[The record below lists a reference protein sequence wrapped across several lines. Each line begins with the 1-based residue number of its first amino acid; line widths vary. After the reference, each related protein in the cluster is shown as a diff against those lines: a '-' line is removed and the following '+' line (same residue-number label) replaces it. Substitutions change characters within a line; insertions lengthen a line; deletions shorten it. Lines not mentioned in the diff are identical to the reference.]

1 MNKIGGGN
9 LRGINKYLV
18 LCFIVLSIFG
28 SGIASASAATVN
40 VASGLNNT
48 QIQTIIDGSQ
58 SGDTIQFLGSEY
70 DDIALVINKTLN
82 LVAANTGTV
91 IKAISNTSEIP
102 QIVTNNAIANTAA
115 FYFFNGTNGD
125 GNGSSIT
132 GFNITSMANSTT
144 GMGYSNSLIYSQY
157 VSGLN
162 INNNSLNLASWGIY
176 AIECPN
182 SIISNNT
189 VGNMA
194 TTGILSFGSANAI
207 ISNNNVQ
214 NCSNH
219 GIDVRHPVG
228 PNVTVSGNLVNN
240 CNEGIYL
247 MHSQGHSVYN
257 NTITNCKLSSITVYG
272 AGNINITNNTMKNSF
287 VGVLLSSGFYNV
299 NIQNNTYNL
308 TSTMFPPTF
317 PYYVLIADSS
327 TNSKTSANGTFSDSA
342 DQYSNI
348 SLSSTYSNSS
358 ITNGKTTTYTVKVS
372 NNGQSSANNL
382 NITKLLPSSSSAS
395 YKVEAV
401 SRGTFNPTTGTW
413 NLNSLN
419 ANSEAIIVF
428 TVTAKQAGKL
438 STSPSVNYVDN
449 NGNQTQTSSNNLNIN
464 KDVEDHYVFSV
475 SKSKIKAGSNF
486 NISIQITNLGLD
498 NSGTCTIQPKL
509 SSAFTKVSTT
519 QTAPFKYSSNK
530 WTGTVGSHKTVTLK
544 MSIKLN
550 KKGVYKLPVIYNG
563 KTKLITVTGT

>member
-1 MNKIGGGN
+1 MK
-9 LRGINKYLV
+9 RINKCLMLSFVV
-18 LCFIVLSIFG
+18 LAIFG
-28 SGIASASAATVN
+28 SGIASASAATVT

-48 QIQTIIDGSQ
+48 QIQAIIDGSN

-70 DDIALVINKTLN
+70 DNIALVINKTLN
-82 LVAANTGTV
+82 LVGANSGTI
-91 IKAISNTSEIP
+91 IKAISNSSAIP
-102 QIVTNNAIANTAA
+102 QIVSTNAISNTAA
-115 FYFFNGTNGD
+115 FYFFNGTNGA

-144 GMGYSNSLIYSQY
+144 GMGYDNSLIYSQY

-162 INNNSLNLASWGIY
+162 IYNNSLNLASWGIY
-176 AIECPN
+176 AVECPN
-182 SIISNNT
+182 LIVSNNS
-189 VGNMA
+189 VVNMA
-194 TTGILSFGSANAI
+194 TTGILSFGFANAV
-207 ISNNNVQ
+207 ISNNSVN

-228 PNVTVSGNLVNN
+228 PNVTVSGNSVNN

-272 AGNINITNNTMKNSF
+272 AGNVNITNNTMSNSF

-342 DQYSNI
+342 NQYSNI

-382 NITKLLPSSSSAS
+382 NITNLLPSSNYTS
-395 YKVEAV
+395 YQVQAV
-401 SRGTFNPTTGTW
+401 SRGTFNATTGTW
-413 NLNSLN
+413 NLDTLNS
-419 ANSEAIIVF
+419 NSEAIIVF

-438 STSPSVNYVDN
+438 STSPSVNYLDN
-449 NGNQTQTSSNNLNIN
+449 NGNQTINAINNNLNIN
-464 KDVEDHYVFSV
+464 KDVEPSFAYSV
-475 SKSKIKAGSNF
+475 SSSKVKTGSNF
-486 NISIQITNLGLD
+486 NLIVTIKNVGLD
-498 NSGTCTIQPKL
+498 NSGTCTVQPAI
-509 SSAFTKVSTT
+509 SSALTKINTT

-530 WTGTVGSHKTVTLK
+530 WTGTIGSHKTVTLK
-544 MSIKLN
+544 MTIKVN
-550 KKGVYKLPVIYNG
+550 KKGVYKIPVVING
-563 KTKLITVTGT
+563 KTTKVLTVTGS

>member
-1 MNKIGGGN
+1 LK
-9 LRGINKYLV
+9 GINKYLILSFV
-18 LCFIVLSIFG
+18 VLSIFG
-28 SGIASASAATVN
+28 SGIASASAATIT

-70 DDIALVINKTLN
+70 DNIALVINKTLN
-82 LVAANTGTV
+82 LVAANSGTV
-91 IKAISNTSEIP
+91 IKAISNSSSIP

-115 FYFFNGTNGD
+115 FYFFNGTNGA
-125 GNGSSIT
+125 GNGSSIN

-144 GMGYSNSLIYSQY
+144 GMGYDNSLIYSQY

-162 INNNSLNLASWGIY
+162 IYNNSLNLASWGIY
-176 AIECPN
+176 AVECPN
-182 SIISNNT
+182 LVINNNT

-207 ISNNNVQ
+207 ISNNSVQ

-272 AGNINITNNTMKNSF
+272 AGNVNITNNTMSNSF

-308 TSTMFPPTF
+308 TSTSFPPTF
-317 PYYVLIADSS
+317 PYYVLVADSS

-382 NITKLLPSSSSAS
+382 NITNLLPSSNYTS
-395 YKVEAV
+395 YQVGAV
-401 SRGTFNPTTGTW
+401 SRGTFNATTGTW
-413 NLNSLN
+413 NLNTLS

-438 STSPSVNYVDN
+438 STSPSVNYIDN
-449 NGNQTQTSSNNLNIN
+449 NGKNTINAINNNLNIN
-464 KDVEDHYVFSV
+464 KDIVLSNSSSV
-475 SKSKIKAGSNF
+475 SSSSVKVGQSVSLYTK
-486 NISIQITNLGLD
+486 ITNSGIDTSD
-498 NSGTCTIQPKL
+498 N
-509 SSAFTKVSTT
+509 
-519 QTAPFKYSSNK
+519 
-530 WTGTVGSHKTVTLK
+530 
-544 MSIKLN
+544 
-550 KKGVYKLPVIYNG
+550 
-563 KTKLITVTGT
+563 ITVQMILPKGMTETNRNNAQNYNKSTNSWTFKMAGGKSYTFTTTAKITTKGNHSAIFKVNGVTTTKNIKGT

>member
-1 MNKIGGGN
+1 LK
-9 LRGINKYLV
+9 GINKFLILSFV
-18 LCFIVLSIFG
+18 VLSIFG
-28 SGIASASAATVN
+28 SGIASASAATVT

-58 SGDTIQFLGSEY
+58 SGDTIEFLGSEY
-70 DDIALVINKTLN
+70 DNIALVINKTLN
-82 LVAANTGTV
+82 LVAVNSGTV
-91 IKAISNTSEIP
+91 IKAISNSSAIP

-115 FYFFNGTNGD
+115 FYFFNGTNGA
-125 GNGSSIT
+125 GNGSSLS

-144 GMGYSNSLIYSQY
+144 GMGYDNSLIYSQY

-162 INNNSLNLASWGIY
+162 IYNNSLNLASWGIY
-176 AIECPN
+176 AVECPN
-182 SIISNNT
+182 LLISNNS
-189 VGNMA
+189 VANMA
-194 TTGILSFGSANAI
+194 TTGILSFGSSHAI
-207 ISNNNVQ
+207 ISNNSVQ

-228 PNVTVSGNLVNN
+228 PDVTVSGNLVNN

-272 AGNINITNNTMKNSF
+272 AGNVNITNNTMSNSF

-299 NIQNNTYNL
+299 SIQNNTYNL
-308 TSTMFPPTF
+308 TSTAFPPTF

-348 SLSSTYSNSS
+348 SLSSVYSNSS
-358 ITNGKTTTYTVKVS
+358 ITNGKTTTYTIKVS

-382 NITKLLPSSSSAS
+382 NITNLLPSSN
-395 YKVEAV
+395 YINYQVGAV
-401 SRGTFNPTTGTW
+401 SRGTFNATTGTW
-413 NLNSLN
+413 NLNTLS

-428 TVTAKQAGKL
+428 TVTAKHAGKL
-438 STSPSVNYVDN
+438 STSPSVNYIDN
-449 NGNQTQTSSNNLNIN
+449 NGKNTINASNSNLNIN
-464 KDVEDHYVFSV
+464 KDVEDHYTYSV
-475 SKSKIKAGSNF
+475 SKSKVKAGSKF
-486 NISIQITNLGLD
+486 NLSIKITNHGLD
-498 NSGTCTIQPKL
+498 NSGTITVQNKL
-509 SSAFTKVSTT
+509 SSAFTKISTS

-530 WTGTVGSHKTVTLK
+530 WTGTVGSNKTINLK
-544 MSIKLN
+544 MSIKIN
-550 KKGVYKLPVIYNG
+550 KKGVHKIPVIVNG

>member
-1 MNKIGGGN
+1 M
-9 LRGINKYLV
+9 
-18 LCFIVLSIFG
+18 
-28 SGIASASAATVN
+28 
-40 VASGLNNT
+40 
-48 QIQTIIDGSQ
+48 
-58 SGDTIQFLGSEY
+58 
-70 DDIALVINKTLN
+70 N

-91 IKAISNTSEIP
+91 IKAISNTSAIP

-115 FYFFNGTNGD
+115 FYFFNGTNGA
-125 GNGSSIT
+125 GNGSSIN

-144 GMGYSNSLIYSQY
+144 GMGYGNSLIYSQY

-162 INNNSLNLASWGIY
+162 INNNNLNLASWGIY
-176 AIECPN
+176 AYECPN
-182 SIISNNT
+182 LIISNNT

-207 ISNNNVQ
+207 ISNNSVQ

-272 AGNINITNNTMKNSF
+272 AGNVNITNNTMSNSF

-348 SLSSTYSNSS
+348 SLSSTYSNTS

-382 NITKLLPSSSSAS
+382 NITKLLPSSDYTN

-413 NLNSLN
+413 NLDTLN
-419 ANSEAIIVF
+419 ANSDAIIVF

-438 STSPSVNYVDN
+438 STSPSVNYLDN
-449 NGNQTQTSSNNLNIN
+449 NGNQTITASNNNLNIN
-464 KDVEDHYVFSV
+464 KDIEDHYVFSV
-475 SKSKIKAGSNF
+475 SKSKIKTGSNF
-486 NISIQITNLGLD
+486 NLIITITNLGLD
-498 NSGTCTIQPKL
+498 NSGCTVQTKL
-509 SSAFTKVSTT
+509 SNAFTKISTT
-519 QTAPFKYSSNK
+519 QTTPFKYSSNS
-530 WTGTVGSHKTVTLK
+530 WTGILGSHKTVTLK
-544 MSIKLN
+544 MSIKMN
-550 KKGVYKLPVIYNG
+550 KKGVYTIPLTCNG

>member
-1 MNKIGGGN
+1 LK
-9 LRGINKYLV
+9 GINKCLMLSLV
-18 LCFIVLSIFG
+18 VLTIFG
-28 SGIASASAATVN
+28 SGIASASAATVTVN
-40 VASGLNNT
+40 SGLNNT
-48 QIQTIIDGSQ
+48 QIQAIIDGSN
-58 SGDTIQFLGSEY
+58 SGDTLQFLGSEY
-70 DDIALVINKTLN
+70 DNIALVINKTLN
-82 LVAANTGTV
+82 LVGANGGTL
-91 IKAISNTSEIP
+91 IKAISNSSYIP
-102 QIVTNNAIANTAA
+102 QIVSDNAIANTAA
-115 FYFFNGTNGD
+115 FYFFNGTNGA
-125 GNGSSIT
+125 GNGSSIS

-144 GMGYSNSLIYSQY
+144 GMGYDNSLIYSQY

-162 INNNSLNLASWGIY
+162 ITNNSLNLASWGIY
-176 AIECPN
+176 AVECPN
-182 SIISNNT
+182 LLISNNS
-189 VGNMA
+189 VANMA
-194 TTGILSFGSANAI
+194 TTGILSFGSSHAI
-207 ISNNNVQ
+207 ISNNSVQ

-228 PNVTVSGNLVNN
+228 PDVTVSGNLVNN

-272 AGNINITNNTMKNSF
+272 AGNVNITNNTMSNSF

-382 NITKLLPSSSSAS
+382 NITNLLPSSNYTS
-395 YKVEAV
+395 YQVGAV
-401 SRGTFNPTTGTW
+401 SRGTFNATTGTW
-413 NLNSLN
+413 NLNTLS

-438 STSPSVNYVDN
+438 STNPSVNYVDN
-449 NGNQTQTSSNNLNIN
+449 NGNQTINSTTNNLNIN
-464 KDVEDHYVFSV
+464 KDVEASYAYSV
-475 SKSKIKAGSNF
+475 SSSKVKTGSNF
-486 NISIQITNLGLD
+486 NLTVTIKNAGLD
-498 NSGTCTIQPKL
+498 NSGICTVQPTL
-509 SSAFTKVSTT
+509 SSAFTKINTT

-530 WTGTVGSHKTVTLK
+530 WTGTIGSHQTVTLK
-544 MSIKLN
+544 MSIKVN
-550 KKGVYKLPVIYNG
+550 KKGVYTIPVVING
-563 KTKLITVTGT
+563 KTKLLTVTGT

>member
-1 MNKIGGGN
+1 MEGEN
-9 LRGINKYLV
+9 LKGVNKYLV
-18 LCFIVLSIFG
+18 LSFVILSIFG
-28 SGIASASAATVN
+28 SGIGSVSAATVT

-70 DDIALVINKTLN
+70 DNIALVINRTLN
-82 LVAANTGTV
+82 LVGANTGTV
-91 IKAISNTSEIP
+91 IKAISNSSAIP
-102 QIVTNNAIANTAA
+102 QVVSDNAIANTAA
-115 FYFFNGTNGD
+115 FYFFNGTNGA
-125 GNGSSIT
+125 GNGSSLN

-144 GMGYSNSLIYSQY
+144 GMGYDNSLIYSQY
-157 VSGLN
+157 ISGLN
-162 INNNSLNLASWGIY
+162 IYNNSLNLASWGVY
-176 AIECPN
+176 AVECPN
-182 SIISNNT
+182 LIISNNT

-207 ISNNNVQ
+207 ISNNSVQ

-228 PNVTVSGNLVNN
+228 PNVTVSGNLINN

-272 AGNINITNNTMKNSF
+272 AGNVNITNNTMRNSF

-299 NIQNNTYNL
+299 NIHNNTYNL
-308 TSTMFPPTF
+308 TSTSFPPTF

-382 NITKLLPSSSSAS
+382 NIIKLLPSSNYTS
-395 YKVEAV
+395 YKVQAV
-401 SRGTFNPTTGTW
+401 SRGTFNATTGTW
-413 NLNSLN
+413 NLNTLN

-438 STSPSVNYVDN
+438 STIPSVNYLDN
-449 NGNQTQTSSNNLNIN
+449 NGEQTINATNNNLNIN
-464 KDVEDHYVFSV
+464 KDIEASYAYTV
-475 SKSKIKAGSNF
+475 SSSKVKTGSIFNLTVTIKNA
-486 NISIQITNLGLD
+486 GLD
-498 NSGTCTIQPKL
+498 NSGTCTVQPTL
-509 SSAFTKVSTT
+509 SSAFTKINTT

-530 WTGTVGSHKTVTLK
+530 WTGTIGSHKTVTLK
-544 MSIKLN
+544 MSIKVN
-550 KKGVYKLPVIYNG
+550 KKGAHTLPLIING
-563 KTKLITVTGT
+563 KTKLCTITGT